1 MVLPSTLKLL
11 QKSDRSA
18 ENGITSPEPVRNTS
32 AFPGTIN
39 ITVLLLSSIT
49 LIFFW
54 KHKNYGKRFQQLLG
68 HSTTRMTDTLCPIST
83 INHQLTQLEQT
94 HICYSLPCERW
105 TVKWRDC
112 ASALHSFREI
122 TYRMDEWTKQLLRL
136 KSWAISGNPE
146 QWMEIRRLWWTVFV
160 FKQAICF
167 TCLIYIV
174 CWSNTCF
181 FWNFPLLFSS
191 FNEFDLEVK
200 VHRQFLGKVT
210 LP

>member
-1 MVLPSTLKLL
+1 M
-11 QKSDRSA
+11 
-18 ENGITSPEPVRNTS
+18 GY
-32 AFPGTIN
+32 G
-39 ITVLLLSSIT
+39 SSSSYVTQPHEWQI
-49 LIFFW
+49 L
-54 KHKNYGKRFQQLLG
+54 YGQ
-68 HSTTRMTDTLCPIST
+68 SVPST
-83 INHQLTQLEQT
+83 INSPNWNRLISAVLFIANDGQK
-94 HICYSLPCERW
+94 
-105 TVKWRDC
+105 KWRDC
-112 ASALHSFREI
+112 ASAIHSFRES